1 MLCTRC
7 GAALR
12 DGVRFCEKC
21 GVKVGRYSPKSAA
34 GTVKIRLCGNCG
46 SAVTS
51 ISKTCKWCGA
61 DVK

>member
-1 MLCTRC
+1 
-7 GAALR
+7 LR